1 MIFKS
6 KRVIAPIVLLFLIAL
21 FFIIK
26 SPKQKV
32 SQNKIAEDCETKLK
46 GAQVYELYQGTPKPI
61 DFSSFSEAKLYYT
74 RITESV
80 KKGANFAGHFRLA
93 TWGCGTDCF
102 GWALVNL
109 NSGKIISYET
119 ANPNYHLRQTFDLN
133 SKYFIL
139 DPLYAGEERRFY
151 EIVSGESG
159 EGSLE
164 ITCTEEAEMDYYI
177 SPEE

>member
-6 KRVIAPIVLLFLIAL
+6 KRAIAPIVLLLLIAI
-21 FFIIK
+21 FFIDK

-32 SQNKIAEDCETKLK
+32 SQNQFAEDCETKLN
-46 GAQVYELYQGTPKPI
+46 GAEVNELFQGTPKPV
-61 DFSSFSEAKLYYT
+61 DFSSFPEAKTYYT

-80 KKGANFAGHFRLA
+80 NKGPNIAGHFRLA

-102 GWALVNL
+102 GWALVDL

-119 ANPNYHLRQTFDLN
+119 ANPSYHLRQTFDLN
-133 SKYFIL
+133 SRYFIL

-159 EGSLE
+159 ESRLE
-164 ITCTEEAEMDYYI
+164 LACTEEVEMDYYI